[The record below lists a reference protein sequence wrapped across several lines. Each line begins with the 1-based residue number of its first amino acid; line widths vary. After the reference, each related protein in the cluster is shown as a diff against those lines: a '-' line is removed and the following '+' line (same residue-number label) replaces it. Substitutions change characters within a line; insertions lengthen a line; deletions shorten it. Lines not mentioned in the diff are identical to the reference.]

1 VTITLRRHLGDG
13 RQVVSTFQLPPQ
25 NRSQE
30 EVALSLLIA
39 RDALLSNSLLEAVKI
54 LDRIQGSQLVEILN
68 LIEML
73 RQPDIEVVV

>member
-1 VTITLRRHLGDG
+1 MTITLRRHLGDG